1 MASVLQNIL
10 TGNKFIGI
18 ELFSIDNKE
27 RYAYLEVQRKK
38 NSLEGNQQELY
49 NSLDELKN
57 QASKSPAV
65 IAINNQHVLQ
75 KEIAGSDSNDKKL
88 LHKAFPNIKLED
100 FYYEISRLGTVS
112 LIAICRKNYVD
123 EQIEKLSKSF
133 KITAVSLGVCTVV
146 TIADFL
152 KDETIT
158 TNTHT
163 INFGGIEGVLVS
175 EVAGSNTYSI
185 NGLDIK
191 SQWLLPFAA
200 VLAGIL
206 STGATSGSITDINT
220 TLFETFKQKS
230 FFDKTLKFGVGLV
243 LGLLLVNFLL
253 FSHYFKKANEIE
265 TTLSMNKVDIERIG
279 KLREQIKDKEQKLE
293 SFAVNTS
300 SKSSLLIN
308 NIASLVPPSI
318 LLSELTYHPVEKRI
332 KDDEQIQLQDSII
345 VISGQIL
352 SNEDFTD
359 WVSKTESLEG
369 IKNITI
375 TSFGKE
381 DNKTQFS
388 LKAALQ

>member
-1 MASVLQNIL
+1 MAPVLQNIL

-38 NSLEGNQQELY
+38 NSLEVNQQELY
-49 NSLDELKN
+49 NNTDELKN
-57 QASKSPAV
+57 QASKSPAAIV
-65 IAINNQHVLQ
+65 INNQHVLQ
-75 KEIAGSDSNDKKL
+75 KEIAGTDSNDKKL
-88 LHKAFPNIKLED
+88 LHKAFPNIRLED
-100 FYYEISRLGTVS
+100 FYYEISRLGIIS
-112 LIAICRKNYVD
+112 LIAICRKSYVD

-133 KITAVSLGVCTVV
+133 KITAVSLGVCSVV
-146 TIADFL
+146 TISDFL
-152 KDETIT
+152 KGETIT

-163 INFGGIEGVLVS
+163 INFGSVDGVLVS
-175 EVAGSNTYSI
+175 GVDGSNNYAI
-185 NGLDIK
+185 NGLTVK

-200 VLAGIL
+200 ILAGIL
-206 STGATSGSITDINT
+206 SAGATSGNITDVNA
-220 TLFETFKQKS
+220 TLLETFKQKS

-243 LGLLLVNFLL
+243 LGLLLINFLL

-279 KLREQIKDKEQKLE
+279 KLKEQIKDKEQKLE

-381 DNKTQFS
+381 NNKTQFS
-388 LKAALQ
+388 LKAVLQ